1 MKDGLYMVNT
11 RSICAAFVV
20 RDGEVTTCAPILR
33 KKLDY
38 WKRIAQWIPTDVSI
52 PPPQVSGE
60 LCASSSAEDA

>member
-1 MKDGLYMVNT
+1 MKDGLYVVQKHE
-11 RSICAAFVV
+11 ICAAFVV

-38 WKRIAQWIPTDVSI
+38 WKKVAKWIPTDVSI

-60 LCASSSAEDA
+60 LCASASSEDA